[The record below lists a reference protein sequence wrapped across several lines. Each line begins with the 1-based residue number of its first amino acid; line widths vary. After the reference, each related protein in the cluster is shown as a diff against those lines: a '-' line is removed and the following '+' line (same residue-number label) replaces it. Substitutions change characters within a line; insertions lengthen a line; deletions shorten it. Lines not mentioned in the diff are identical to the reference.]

1 MEETVRKWIEESE
14 LDEYVKLIGEVTD
27 VGSWLSIMD
36 VFLFTSATEG
46 LPNVLIEAQGFG
58 VPVVSTKVGGVPEI
72 VEDGETGILI
82 EQTSSVILGEAI
94 IEMLGQKDFAKVRK
108 NTEKRTRERFS
119 VKKMASRTVEMYSRV
134 ISCLLYTSP
143 SPRD

>member
-1 MEETVRKWIEESE
+1 MEETVRKWI
-14 LDEYVKLIGEVTD
+14 DEAKLEGNVKLIGEVTD

-72 VEDGETGILI
+72 VADGETGILV
-82 EQTSSVILGEAI
+82 EQSSSVILGKAI
-94 IEMLGQKDFAKVRK
+94 IEILGDKDFSEVRK
-108 NTEKRTRERFS
+108 ITEKRTRERFS
-119 VKKMASRTVEMYSRV
+119 VKEMASRTVEMYSRV
-134 ISCLLYTSP
+134 MSLDNSN
-143 SPRD
+143 D

>member
-1 MEETVRKWIEESE
+1 MEETVRKWIEEAKLE
-14 LDEYVKLIGEVTD
+14 GYVKLIGEVTD

-72 VEDGETGILI
+72 VADGETGILV
-82 EQTSSVILGEAI
+82 EQSSSVILGKAI
-94 IEMLGQKDFAKVRK
+94 IEILGDKDFSEVRK
-108 NTEKRTRERFS
+108 ITEKRTRERFS
-119 VKKMASRTVEMYSRV
+119 VKEMASRTVEMYSRV
-134 ISCLLYTSP
+134 MSLDNSN
-143 SPRD
+143 D